1 MYLLLNKGLLLLLNL
16 DDLTTWHWVW
26 KYNDSKYNCRF
37 FFSFC
42 RLWICRG
49 IYDSF
54 CNIRVI
60 IGSYSRSLVKF
71 CYWICIYLVY
81 VYHFGDCDSDFIA
94 YISWCSLAAIHI
106 GGGMATRSSI
116 HLQNFL
122 CFACWHEVFVSIQKV
137 DSIIR
142 SISQWIH
149 HTAAACFIFSN
160 YPTAGMPISK
170 HRRKSSGK
178 NSFASHIPS
187 T

>member
-1 MYLLLNKGLLLLLNL
+1 MVTVNKSVG
-16 DDLTTWHWVW
+16 
-26 KYNDSKYNCRF
+26 F
-37 FFSFC
+37 FFCISIC
-42 RLWICRG
+42 RLCICRG

-54 CNIRVI
+54 WNIRVI

-81 VYHFGDCDSDFIA
+81 VYHFGDCDSYFIA

-178 NSFASHIPS
+178 NSCASHIPS